1 MPVMARTP
9 HPAFLPPLLSVFLIT
24 LLFAAG
30 ACGQE
35 PAITA
40 EMLAG
45 WIKQYPDADT
55 DKDGVLTEAE
65 ARAYYVKLQAAKEA
79 AAKVP
84 PPTQADVSYGPDKR
98 QVLDF
103 WRAPAEKPTA
113 LVVYIHGGGFVSG
126 DKSAIRSMKL
136 VPQCLGVGVSVASIN
151 YRYLSPTVPLQ
162 DVLRDTAR
170 ALQFLRAHAAEF
182 NIDKTRLAACGHS
195 AGAGSSLWL
204 AFHDD
209 LIDPQSTDP
218 VLRESS
224 RLAAAVSWDGQ
235 FTYDLPGWAKYFGED
250 NRQKFG
256 GIYNSPGIYGLAT
269 PEELDGPEGRQ
280 RRAACDF
287 YAMISPD
294 DPPVYLGSGLPTADI
309 TDVNQYLHNPRH
321 SQLLYDRCREQGVTT
336 VAKIPALKILPSP
349 NDPPYGESFLLKHL
363 AAKSTP

>member
-1 MPVMARTP
+1 MASTP
-9 HPAFLPPLLSVFLIT
+9 RPASLFRIPFVVLIAIF
-24 LLFAAG
+24 FAVDVG
-30 ACGQE
+30 AQE

-40 EMLAG
+40 EMLAD
-45 WIKQYPDADT
+45 WIKQYPDADA

-65 ARAYYVKLQAAKEA
+65 ARVYYAKLQAAQGA
-79 AAKVP
+79 AAKIS

-103 WRAPAEKPTA
+103 WRVSGEKPTA

-136 VPQCLGVGVSVASIN
+136 VQQCLGAGVSVASIN

-170 ALQFLRAHAAEF
+170 AVQFLRAHAREF
-182 NIDKTRLAACGHS
+182 NIDKSRLAACGHS

-209 LIDPQSTDP
+209 LIDPQSADP

-235 FTYDLPGWAKYFGED
+235 FTYDLPGWANYFGED

-269 PEELDGPEGRQ
+269 LEELDGPEGR
-280 RRAACDF
+280 RRRSACDF

-294 DPPVYLGSGLPTADI
+294 DPPVYLGSGLPSAEI
-309 TDVNQYLHNPRH
+309 TDVNHYLHNPRH
-321 SQLLYDRCREQGVTT
+321 SQLVYDRCREQGVTA

-363 AAKSTP
+363 SAKPTP